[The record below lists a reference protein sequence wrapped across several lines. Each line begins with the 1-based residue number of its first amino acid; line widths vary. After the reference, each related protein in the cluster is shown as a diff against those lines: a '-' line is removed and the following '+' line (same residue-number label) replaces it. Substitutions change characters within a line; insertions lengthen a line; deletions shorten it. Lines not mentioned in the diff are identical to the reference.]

1 MSHRTMPPISVLS
14 DMCVLCVCVFF
25 GGEEAIKSLQGI
37 IVLGATGVFLLVSCV
52 TVPVATPLWQS
63 SAFPD

>member
-1 MSHRTMPPISVLS
+1 MSPRTMPPISVLS
-14 DMCVLCVCVFF
+14 NMCVCVLSVLK
-25 GGEEAIKSLQGI
+25 GEEAIKSLQGI

>member
-1 MSHRTMPPISVLS
+1 MSPRTMPPISVLS
-14 DMCVLCVCVFF
+14 NMCVLSVLK
-25 GGEEAIKSLQGI
+25 GEEAIKSLQGI